1 MICDELGLFHFVEL
15 KFCRANA
22 VNLSAHQVAWQI
34 SHKHSSTWTL
44 VKKQNKPDALPYLFL
59 YHASQAM
66 DLKADGLKTKP
77 HLMHTKKFLWEAVFE
92 LICPT

>member
-1 MICDELGLFHFVEL
+1 
-15 KFCRANA
+15 
-22 VNLSAHQVAWQI
+22 
-34 SHKHSSTWTL
+34 
-44 VKKQNKPDALPYLFL
+44 
-59 YHASQAM
+59 M